1 MFAKNLKRY
10 YKMSNHLITYVDRAV
25 QKLNKIGILIKPQS
39 DAPIL
44 KLLDHVAEI
53 DKNRIIAI
61 ARTLQQ
67 QSAFNEVVREQI
79 DGVHASDRYTKIV
92 VYFDSIRADMEK
104 MLNWLDD
111 GKLDFLEKIKM
122 GWMTFIRG
130 SIPDRFN
137 LIKKTY
143 LDVAKETGNQ
153 IERERVILNAYQDF
167 RFGLKQAQ
175 ILAEEVLEIATAR
188 LEECKQK
195 LSLAIAEVDNFTDND
210 NLARARLELLRDEAL
225 RNLQKEDSR
234 YQIVLDLSNNLMV
247 SYNSAEAVF
256 ARLQQ
261 TTSVKERV
269 YQQSVS
275 FFSTNEVV
283 FTALSASITSL
294 NGLSESTKTLEA
306 MKDGMNKGIESIA
319 KIGNKQLEEGLR
331 AGYGSTI
338 KADSLRALVEAIVNY
353 QESSNQL
360 IAELRNESID
370 NAKEIDRI
378 VEDGKQRFNN
388 ILLKVND

>member
-1 MFAKNLKRY
+1 
-10 YKMSNHLITYVDRAV
+10 MSNQVVPYVDRAV
-25 QKLNKIGILIKPQS
+25 QVLNKIGIILKPQT

-44 KLLDHVAEI
+44 KLLDNVTEI
-53 DKNRIIAI
+53 DKNRVMSI

-79 DGVHASDRYTKIV
+79 DGVQVSQRYTKIV
-92 VYFDSIRADMEK
+92 NHFDSIRTDMEK
-104 MLNWLDD
+104 MIGWLDD
-111 GKLDFLEKIKM
+111 GRLDFFERIKI
-122 GWMTFIRG
+122 GWMKLQRG

-137 LIKKTY
+137 LIKDTY
-143 LDVAKETGNQ
+143 LEVSKETGNQ
-153 IERERVILNAYQDF
+153 VERERIILNAYQDF

-175 ILAEEVLEIATAR
+175 ITAEELVNMATAR
-188 LEECKQK
+188 LEDCKNK
-195 LSLAIAEVDNFTDND
+195 LSLAIAEVDNFNSDD
-210 NLARARLELLRDEAL
+210 HVARARLELIRDEAL
-225 RNLQKEDSR
+225 RNVQQEDSR
-234 YQIVLDLSNNLMV
+234 YQIILDLANNLTV

-269 YQQSVS
+269 YQQSVN
-275 FFSTNEVV
+275 FFSTNEIV

-294 NGLSESTKTLEA
+294 TGLSESTKTLEA
-306 MKDGMNKGIESIA
+306 LKDGMNKGIESIA
-319 KIGNKQLEEGLR
+319 SAGNKQLEEALR

-338 KADSLRALVEAIVNY
+338 KADSLRSLVEAIVNY
-353 QESSNQL
+353 QESSHQL
-360 IAELRNESID
+360 ISELRNESIE

-388 ILLKVND
+388 IILKVNS

>member
-1 MFAKNLKRY
+1 
-10 YKMSNHLITYVDRAV
+10 MSSQVIPYIDRAV
-25 QKLNKIGILIKPQS
+25 QLLNKIGIIIKPQA

-44 KLLDHVAEI
+44 KLLDNVAEI
-53 DKNRIIAI
+53 DKNRVIAI

-67 QSAFNEVVREQI
+67 QSAFNQVVREQI
-79 DGVHASDRYTKIV
+79 DGVEVSQRYTNIV
-92 VYFDSIRADMEK
+92 NHFDSIRTDMEK
-104 MLNWLDD
+104 MLGWLDD
-111 GKLDFLEKIKM
+111 GRLDFFERIKI
-122 GWMTFIRG
+122 GWMKLQRG

-143 LDVAKETGNQ
+143 LQVSQETGNQ
-153 IERERVILNAYQDF
+153 IEREHIILNAYQDF
-167 RFGLKQAQ
+167 RFGLKQSQ
-175 ILAEEVLEIATAR
+175 ITAEELVQIATAR
-188 LEECKQK
+188 LEECKDK
-195 LSLAIAEVDNFTDND
+195 LSLAIADVDNFKEDD
-210 NLARARLELLRDEAL
+210 HVAKARLELIRDEAL
-225 RNLQKEDSR
+225 RNVQQEDSR
-234 YQIVLDLSNNLMV
+234 YQIILDLANNLTV

-256 ARLQQ
+256 ARIQQ

-275 FFSTNEVV
+275 FFSTNEIV

-294 NGLSESTKTLEA
+294 TGLSESTKTLEA

-319 KIGNKQLEEGLR
+319 SAGNKQLEESLR
-331 AGYGSTI
+331 AGYSSTI
-338 KADSLRALVEAIVNY
+338 KADSLRALVDAIVNY
-353 QESSNQL
+353 QESSQQL

-388 ILLKVND
+388 IILKVNN

>member
-1 MFAKNLKRY
+1 
-10 YKMSNHLITYVDRAV
+10 MSSQVIPYIDRAV
-25 QKLNKIGILIKPQS
+25 QLLNKIGIIIKPQA

-44 KLLDHVAEI
+44 KLLDNVAEI
-53 DKNRIIAI
+53 DKNRVIAI

-67 QSAFNEVVREQI
+67 QSAFNQVVREQI
-79 DGVHASDRYTKIV
+79 DGVEVSQRYTKIV
-92 VYFDSIRADMEK
+92 NHFDSIRTDMEK
-104 MLNWLDD
+104 MLGWLDD
-111 GKLDFLEKIKM
+111 GRLDFFERIKI
-122 GWMTFIRG
+122 GWMKLQRG

-143 LDVAKETGNQ
+143 LQVSQETGNQ
-153 IERERVILNAYQDF
+153 IEREHIILNAYQDF

-175 ILAEEVLEIATAR
+175 ITAEELVQIATAR
-188 LEECKQK
+188 LEECKDK
-195 LSLAIAEVDNFTDND
+195 LSLAINDVDNFKEDD
-210 NLARARLELLRDEAL
+210 HVAKARLELIRDEAL
-225 RNLQKEDSR
+225 RNVQQEDSR
-234 YQIVLDLSNNLMV
+234 YQIILDLANNLTV

-256 ARLQQ
+256 ARIQQ

-275 FFSTNEVV
+275 FFSTNEIV

-294 NGLSESTKTLEA
+294 TGLSESTKTLEA

-319 KIGNKQLEEGLR
+319 SAGNKQLEESLR
-331 AGYGSTI
+331 AGYSSTI
-338 KADSLRALVEAIVNY
+338 KADSLRALVDAIVNY
-353 QESSNQL
+353 QESSQQL

-388 ILLKVND
+388 IILKANN

>member
-1 MFAKNLKRY
+1 
-10 YKMSNHLITYVDRAV
+10 MSSQVIPYIDRAV
-25 QKLNKIGILIKPQS
+25 QLLNKIGIIIKPQA

-44 KLLDHVAEI
+44 KLLDNVAEI
-53 DKNRIIAI
+53 DKNRVIAI

-67 QSAFNEVVREQI
+67 QSAFNQVVREQI
-79 DGVHASDRYTKIV
+79 DGVEVSQRYTNIV
-92 VYFDSIRADMEK
+92 NHFDSIRTDMEK
-104 MLNWLDD
+104 MLGWLDD
-111 GKLDFLEKIKM
+111 GRLDFFERIKI
-122 GWMTFIRG
+122 GWMKLQRG

-143 LDVAKETGNQ
+143 LQVSQETGNQ
-153 IERERVILNAYQDF
+153 IEREHIILNAYQDF

-175 ILAEEVLEIATAR
+175 ITAEELVQLATAR
-188 LEECKQK
+188 LEECKNK
-195 LSLAIAEVDNFTDND
+195 LSLAIADVDNFKEDD
-210 NLARARLELLRDEAL
+210 HVAKARLELIRDEAL
-225 RNLQKEDSR
+225 RNVQQEDSR
-234 YQIVLDLSNNLMV
+234 YQIILDLANNLTV

-256 ARLQQ
+256 ARIQQ

-275 FFSTNEVV
+275 FFSTNEIV

-294 NGLSESTKTLEA
+294 TGLSESTKTLEA

-319 KIGNKQLEEGLR
+319 SAGNKQLEESLR
-331 AGYGSTI
+331 AGYSSTI
-338 KADSLRALVEAIVNY
+338 KADSLRALVDAIVNY
-353 QESSNQL
+353 QESSQQL

-388 ILLKVND
+388 IILKANN

>member
-1 MFAKNLKRY
+1 
-10 YKMSNHLITYVDRAV
+10 MSSQVIPYIDRAV
-25 QKLNKIGILIKPQS
+25 QLLNKIGIIIKPQA

-44 KLLDHVAEI
+44 KLLDNVAEI
-53 DKNRIIAI
+53 DKNRVIAI

-67 QSAFNEVVREQI
+67 QSAFNQVVREQI
-79 DGVHASDRYTKIV
+79 DGVEVSQRYTKIV
-92 VYFDSIRADMEK
+92 NHFDSIRTDMEK
-104 MLNWLDD
+104 MLGWLDD
-111 GKLDFLEKIKM
+111 GRLDFFERIKI
-122 GWMTFIRG
+122 GWMKLQRG

-143 LDVAKETGNQ
+143 LQVSQETGNQ
-153 IERERVILNAYQDF
+153 IEREHIILNAYQDF

-175 ILAEEVLEIATAR
+175 ITAEELVQIATAR
-188 LEECKQK
+188 LEECKDK
-195 LSLAIAEVDNFTDND
+195 LSLAIADVDNFKEDD
-210 NLARARLELLRDEAL
+210 HVAKARLELIRDEAL
-225 RNLQKEDSR
+225 RNVQQEDSR
-234 YQIVLDLSNNLMV
+234 YQIILDLANNLTV

-256 ARLQQ
+256 ARIQQ

-275 FFSTNEVV
+275 FFSTNEIV

-294 NGLSESTKTLEA
+294 TGLSESTKTLEA

-319 KIGNKQLEEGLR
+319 SAGNKQLEESLR
-331 AGYGSTI
+331 AGYSSTI
-338 KADSLRALVEAIVNY
+338 KADSLRALVDAIVNY
-353 QESSNQL
+353 QESSQQL

-388 ILLKVND
+388 IILKANN

>member
-1 MFAKNLKRY
+1 
-10 YKMSNHLITYVDRAV
+10 MSSQVIPYIDRAV
-25 QKLNKIGILIKPQS
+25 QLLNKIGIIIKPQA

-44 KLLDHVAEI
+44 KLLDNVAEI
-53 DKNRIIAI
+53 DKNRVIAI

-67 QSAFNEVVREQI
+67 QSAFNQVVREQI
-79 DGVHASDRYTKIV
+79 DGVEVSQRYTKIV
-92 VYFDSIRADMEK
+92 NHFDSIRTDMEK
-104 MLNWLDD
+104 MLGWLDD
-111 GKLDFLEKIKM
+111 GRLDFFERIKI
-122 GWMTFIRG
+122 GWMKLQRG

-143 LDVAKETGNQ
+143 LQVSQETGNQ
-153 IERERVILNAYQDF
+153 IEREHIILNAYQDF

-175 ILAEEVLEIATAR
+175 ITAEELVQIATAR
-188 LEECKQK
+188 LEECKDK
-195 LSLAIAEVDNFTDND
+195 LSLTIANVDNFKEDDHVTK
-210 NLARARLELLRDEAL
+210 ARLELIRDEAL
-225 RNLQKEDSR
+225 RNVQQEDSR
-234 YQIVLDLSNNLMV
+234 YQIILDLANNLTV

-256 ARLQQ
+256 ARIQQ

-275 FFSTNEVV
+275 FFSTNEIV

-294 NGLSESTKTLEA
+294 TGLSESTKTLEA

-319 KIGNKQLEEGLR
+319 SAGNKQLEESLR
-331 AGYGSTI
+331 AGYSSTI
-338 KADSLRALVEAIVNY
+338 KADSLRALVDAIVNY
-353 QESSNQL
+353 QKSSQQL

-388 ILLKVND
+388 IILKANN

>member
-1 MFAKNLKRY
+1 
-10 YKMSNHLITYVDRAV
+10 MSSQVIPYIDRAV
-25 QKLNKIGILIKPQS
+25 QLLNKIGIIIKPQA

-44 KLLDHVAEI
+44 KLLDNVAEI
-53 DKNRIIAI
+53 DKNRVIAI

-67 QSAFNEVVREQI
+67 QSAFNQVVREQI
-79 DGVHASDRYTKIV
+79 DGVEVSQRYTKIV
-92 VYFDSIRADMEK
+92 NHFDSIRTDMEK
-104 MLNWLDD
+104 MLGWLDD
-111 GKLDFLEKIKM
+111 GRLDFFERIKI
-122 GWMTFIRG
+122 GWMKLQRG

-143 LDVAKETGNQ
+143 LQVSQETGNQ
-153 IERERVILNAYQDF
+153 IEREHIILNAYQDF

-175 ILAEEVLEIATAR
+175 ITAEELVQIATAR
-188 LEECKQK
+188 LEECKDK
-195 LSLAIAEVDNFTDND
+195 LSLAIADVDNFKEDD
-210 NLARARLELLRDEAL
+210 HVAKARLELIRDEAL
-225 RNLQKEDSR
+225 RNVQQEDSR
-234 YQIVLDLSNNLMV
+234 YQIILDLANNLTV

-256 ARLQQ
+256 ARIQQ

-275 FFSTNEVV
+275 FFSTNEIV

-294 NGLSESTKTLEA
+294 TGLSESTKTLEA

-319 KIGNKQLEEGLR
+319 SAGNKQLEESLR
-331 AGYGSTI
+331 AGYSSTI
-338 KADSLRALVEAIVNY
+338 KADSLRALVDAIVNY
-353 QESSNQL
+353 QESSQQL

-388 ILLKVND
+388 IILKVNN

>member
-1 MFAKNLKRY
+1 
-10 YKMSNHLITYVDRAV
+10 MSSQVIPYIDRAV
-25 QKLNKIGILIKPQS
+25 QLLNKIGIIIKPQA

-44 KLLDHVAEI
+44 KLLDNVAEI
-53 DKNRIIAI
+53 DKNRVIAI

-67 QSAFNEVVREQI
+67 QSAFNQVVREQI
-79 DGVHASDRYTKIV
+79 DGVEVSQRYTKIV
-92 VYFDSIRADMEK
+92 NHFDSIRTDMEK
-104 MLNWLDD
+104 MLGWLDD
-111 GKLDFLEKIKM
+111 GRLDFFERIKI
-122 GWMTFIRG
+122 GWMKLQRG

-143 LDVAKETGNQ
+143 LQVSQETGKQ
-153 IERERVILNAYQDF
+153 IEREHIILNAYQDF

-175 ILAEEVLEIATAR
+175 ITAEELVQIATAR
-188 LEECKQK
+188 LEECKDK
-195 LSLAIAEVDNFTDND
+195 LSLTIANVDNFKEDD
-210 NLARARLELLRDEAL
+210 HVAKARLELIRDEAL
-225 RNLQKEDSR
+225 RNVQQEDSR
-234 YQIVLDLSNNLMV
+234 YQIILDLANNLTV

-256 ARLQQ
+256 ARIQQ

-275 FFSTNEVV
+275 FFSTNEIV

-294 NGLSESTKTLEA
+294 TGLSESTKTLEA

-319 KIGNKQLEEGLR
+319 SAGNKQLEESLR
-331 AGYGSTI
+331 AGYSSTI
-338 KADSLRALVEAIVNY
+338 KADSLRALVDAIVNY
-353 QESSNQL
+353 QESSQQL

-388 ILLKVND
+388 IILKANN

>member
-1 MFAKNLKRY
+1 
-10 YKMSNHLITYVDRAV
+10 MSSQVIPYIDRAV
-25 QKLNKIGILIKPQS
+25 QLLNKIGIIIKPQA

-44 KLLDHVAEI
+44 KLLDNVAEI
-53 DKNRIIAI
+53 DKNRVIAI

-67 QSAFNEVVREQI
+67 QSAFNQVVREQI
-79 DGVHASDRYTKIV
+79 DGVEVSQRYTKIV
-92 VYFDSIRADMEK
+92 NHFDSIRTDMEK
-104 MLNWLDD
+104 MLGWLDD
-111 GKLDFLEKIKM
+111 GRLDFFERIKI
-122 GWMTFIRG
+122 GWMKLQRG

-143 LDVAKETGNQ
+143 LQVSQETGNQ
-153 IERERVILNAYQDF
+153 IEREHIILNAYQDF

-175 ILAEEVLEIATAR
+175 ITAEELVQIATAR
-188 LEECKQK
+188 LEECKDK
-195 LSLAIAEVDNFTDND
+195 LSLAIADVDNFKEDDHVTK
-210 NLARARLELLRDEAL
+210 ARLELIRDEAL
-225 RNLQKEDSR
+225 RNVQQEDNR
-234 YQIVLDLSNNLMV
+234 YQIILDLANNLTV

-256 ARLQQ
+256 ARIQQ

-275 FFSTNEVV
+275 FFSTNEIV

-294 NGLSESTKTLEA
+294 TGLSESTKTLEA

-319 KIGNKQLEEGLR
+319 SAGNKQLEESLR
-331 AGYGSTI
+331 AGYSSTI
-338 KADSLRALVEAIVNY
+338 KADSLRALVDAIVNY
-353 QESSNQL
+353 QESSQQL

-388 ILLKVND
+388 IILKANN

>member
-1 MFAKNLKRY
+1 
-10 YKMSNHLITYVDRAV
+10 MSSQVISYVDRAV
-25 QKLNKIGILIKPQS
+25 QLLNKIGIIIKPQA

-44 KLLDHVAEI
+44 KLLDNVAEI
-53 DKNRIIAI
+53 DKNRVITI

-67 QSAFNEVVREQI
+67 QSAFNQVVREQI
-79 DGVHASDRYTKIV
+79 DGVEVSQRYTKIV
-92 VYFDSIRADMEK
+92 NHFDSIRTDMEK
-104 MLNWLDD
+104 MLGWLDD
-111 GKLDFLEKIKM
+111 GRLDFFERIKI
-122 GWMTFIRG
+122 GWMKLQRG

-143 LDVAKETGNQ
+143 LQVSQETGNQ
-153 IERERVILNAYQDF
+153 IEREHIILNAYQDF

-175 ILAEEVLEIATAR
+175 ITAEELVQIATAR
-188 LEECKQK
+188 LEECKNK
-195 LSLAIAEVDNFTDND
+195 LSLAIADVDNFKEDD
-210 NLARARLELLRDEAL
+210 HVAKARLELIRDEAL
-225 RNLQKEDSR
+225 RNVQQEDSR
-234 YQIVLDLSNNLMV
+234 YQIILDLANNLTV

-256 ARLQQ
+256 ARIQQ

-275 FFSTNEVV
+275 FFSTNEIV

-294 NGLSESTKTLEA
+294 TGLSESTKTLEA

-319 KIGNKQLEEGLR
+319 SAGNKQLEESLR

-353 QESSNQL
+353 QESSQQL

-388 ILLKVND
+388 IIFKVNN

>member
-1 MFAKNLKRY
+1 
-10 YKMSNHLITYVDRAV
+10 MSSQVIPYIDRAV
-25 QKLNKIGILIKPQS
+25 QLLNKIGIIIKPQA

-44 KLLDHVAEI
+44 KLLDNVAEI
-53 DKNRIIAI
+53 DKNRVIAI

-67 QSAFNEVVREQI
+67 QSAFNQVVREQI
-79 DGVHASDRYTKIV
+79 DGVEVSQRYTKIV
-92 VYFDSIRADMEK
+92 NHFDSIRTDMEK
-104 MLNWLDD
+104 MLGWLDD
-111 GKLDFLEKIKM
+111 GRLDFFERIKI
-122 GWMTFIRG
+122 GWMKLQRG

-143 LDVAKETGNQ
+143 LQVSQETGNQ
-153 IERERVILNAYQDF
+153 IEREHIILNAYQDF
-167 RFGLKQAQ
+167 RFGLKQSQ
-175 ILAEEVLEIATAR
+175 ITAEELVQIATAR
-188 LEECKQK
+188 LEECKNK
-195 LSLAIAEVDNFTDND
+195 LSLAIADVDNFKEDD
-210 NLARARLELLRDEAL
+210 HVAKARLELIRDEAL
-225 RNLQKEDSR
+225 RNVQQEDSR
-234 YQIVLDLSNNLMV
+234 YQIILDLANNLTV

-256 ARLQQ
+256 ARIQQ

-275 FFSTNEVV
+275 FFSTNEIV

-294 NGLSESTKTLEA
+294 TGLSESTKTLEA

-319 KIGNKQLEEGLR
+319 SAGNKQLEESLR
-331 AGYGSTI
+331 AGYSSTI
-338 KADSLRALVEAIVNY
+338 KADSLRALVDAIVNY
-353 QESSNQL
+353 QESSQQL

-388 ILLKVND
+388 IILKANN

>member
-1 MFAKNLKRY
+1 
-10 YKMSNHLITYVDRAV
+10 MSSQVVTYVDRAV
-25 QKLNKIGILIKPQS
+25 QVLNKIGIILKPQT

-44 KLLDHVAEI
+44 KLLDNVTEI
-53 DKNRIIAI
+53 DKNRVMSI

-79 DGVHASDRYTKIV
+79 DGVQVSQRYTKIV
-92 VYFDSIRADMEK
+92 NHFDSIRTDMEK
-104 MLNWLDD
+104 MIGWLDD
-111 GKLDFLEKIKM
+111 GRLDFFERIKI
-122 GWMTFIRG
+122 GWMRLQRG

-137 LIKKTY
+137 LIKDTY
-143 LDVAKETGNQ
+143 LEVSKETGNQ
-153 IERERVILNAYQDF
+153 VERERIILNAYQDF

-175 ILAEEVLEIATAR
+175 IIAEELVKMATAR
-188 LEECKQK
+188 LEDCKNK
-195 LSLAIAEVDNFTDND
+195 LSLAIAEVDNFNSDD
-210 NLARARLELLRDEAL
+210 HVARARLELIRDEAL
-225 RNLQKEDSR
+225 RNVQQEDSR
-234 YQIVLDLSNNLMV
+234 YQIILDLANNLTV

-269 YQQSVS
+269 YQQSVN
-275 FFSTNEVV
+275 FFSTNEIV

-294 NGLSESTKTLEA
+294 TGLSESTKTLEA
-306 MKDGMNKGIESIA
+306 LKDGMNKGIESIA
-319 KIGNKQLEEGLR
+319 SASNKQLEEALR

-338 KADSLRALVEAIVNY
+338 KADSLRSLVEAIVNY
-353 QESSNQL
+353 QESSHQL
-360 IAELRNESID
+360 ISELRNESIE

-388 ILLKVND
+388 IILKVNS

>member
-1 MFAKNLKRY
+1 
-10 YKMSNHLITYVDRAV
+10 MSSQVVTYVDRAV
-25 QKLNKIGILIKPQS
+25 QVLNKIGIILKPQT

-44 KLLDHVAEI
+44 KLLDNVTEI
-53 DKNRIIAI
+53 DKNRVMSI

-79 DGVHASDRYTKIV
+79 DGVQVSQRYTKIV
-92 VYFDSIRADMEK
+92 NHFDSIRTDMEK
-104 MLNWLDD
+104 MIGWLDD
-111 GKLDFLEKIKM
+111 GRLDFFERIKI
-122 GWMTFIRG
+122 GWMRLQRG

-137 LIKKTY
+137 LIKDTY
-143 LDVAKETGNQ
+143 LEVSKETGNQ
-153 IERERVILNAYQDF
+153 VERERIILNAYQDF

-175 ILAEEVLEIATAR
+175 ITAEELVNMATAR
-188 LEECKQK
+188 LEDCKNK
-195 LSLAIAEVDNFTDND
+195 LSLAIAEVDNFNSDD
-210 NLARARLELLRDEAL
+210 HVARARLELIRDEAL
-225 RNLQKEDSR
+225 RNVQQEDIR
-234 YQIVLDLSNNLMV
+234 YQIILDLANNLTV

-269 YQQSVS
+269 YQQSVN
-275 FFSTNEVV
+275 FFSTNEIV

-294 NGLSESTKTLEA
+294 TGLSESTKTLEA
-306 MKDGMNKGIESIA
+306 LKDGMNKGIESIA
-319 KIGNKQLEEGLR
+319 SAGNKQLEEALR

-338 KADSLRALVEAIVNY
+338 KADSLRSLVEAIVNY
-353 QESSNQL
+353 QESSQQL
-360 IAELRNESID
+360 ISELRNESIE

-388 ILLKVND
+388 IILKVNS

>member
-1 MFAKNLKRY
+1 
-10 YKMSNHLITYVDRAV
+10 MSSQIIPYIDRAV
-25 QKLNKIGILIKPQS
+25 QLLNKIGIIIKPQA

-44 KLLDHVAEI
+44 KLLDNVAEI
-53 DKNRIIAI
+53 DKNRVIAI

-67 QSAFNEVVREQI
+67 QSAFNQVVREQI
-79 DGVHASDRYTKIV
+79 DGVEVSQRYTKIV
-92 VYFDSIRADMEK
+92 NHFDSIRTDMEK
-104 MLNWLDD
+104 MLGWLDD
-111 GKLDFLEKIKM
+111 GRLDFFERIKI
-122 GWMTFIRG
+122 GWMKLQRG

-143 LDVAKETGNQ
+143 LQVSQETGNQ
-153 IERERVILNAYQDF
+153 IEREHIILNAYQDF

-175 ILAEEVLEIATAR
+175 ITAEELVQIATAR
-188 LEECKQK
+188 LEECKDK
-195 LSLAIAEVDNFTDND
+195 LSLAIADVDNFKEDD
-210 NLARARLELLRDEAL
+210 HVAKARLELIRDEAL
-225 RNLQKEDSR
+225 RNVQQEDSR
-234 YQIVLDLSNNLMV
+234 YQIILDLANNLTV

-256 ARLQQ
+256 ARIQQ

-275 FFSTNEVV
+275 FFSTNEIV

-294 NGLSESTKTLEA
+294 TGLSESTKTLEA
-306 MKDGMNKGIESIA
+306 MKDGMNKSIESIA
-319 KIGNKQLEEGLR
+319 SAGNKQLEESLR
-331 AGYGSTI
+331 AGYSSTI
-338 KADSLRALVEAIVNY
+338 KADSLRALVDAIVNY
-353 QESSNQL
+353 QESSQQL

-388 ILLKVND
+388 IILKVNN

>member
-1 MFAKNLKRY
+1 
-10 YKMSNHLITYVDRAV
+10 MSSQVIPYIDRAV
-25 QKLNKIGILIKPQS
+25 QLLNKIGIIIKPQA

-44 KLLDHVAEI
+44 KLLDNVAEI
-53 DKNRIIAI
+53 DKNRVIAI

-67 QSAFNEVVREQI
+67 QSAFNQVVREQI
-79 DGVHASDRYTKIV
+79 DGVEVSQRYTKIV
-92 VYFDSIRADMEK
+92 NHFDSIRTDMEK
-104 MLNWLDD
+104 MLGWLDD
-111 GKLDFLEKIKM
+111 GRLDFFERIKI
-122 GWMTFIRG
+122 GWMKLQRG

-143 LDVAKETGNQ
+143 LQVSQETGNQ
-153 IERERVILNAYQDF
+153 IEREHIILNAYQDF

-175 ILAEEVLEIATAR
+175 ITAEELVQIATSR
-188 LEECKQK
+188 LEECKNK
-195 LSLAIAEVDNFTDND
+195 LALAIADVDNFSEDD
-210 NLARARLELLRDEAL
+210 HLAKARLELIRDEAL
-225 RNLQKEDSR
+225 RNVQQEDSR
-234 YQIVLDLSNNLMV
+234 YQIILDLANNLTV

-256 ARLQQ
+256 ARIQQ

-275 FFSTNEVV
+275 FFSTNEIV

-294 NGLSESTKTLEA
+294 TGLSESTKTLDA

-319 KIGNKQLEEGLR
+319 SAGNKQLEESLR
-331 AGYGSTI
+331 AGYSSTI
-338 KADSLRALVEAIVNY
+338 KADSLRALVDAIVNY
-353 QESSNQL
+353 QESSQQL

-388 ILLKVND
+388 IILKANN

>member
-1 MFAKNLKRY
+1 
-10 YKMSNHLITYVDRAV
+10 MSSQVIPYIDRAV
-25 QKLNKIGILIKPQS
+25 QLLNKIGIIIKPQA

-44 KLLDHVAEI
+44 KLLDNVAEI
-53 DKNRIIAI
+53 DKNRVIAI

-67 QSAFNEVVREQI
+67 QSAFNQVVREQI
-79 DGVHASDRYTKIV
+79 DGVEVSQRYTKIV
-92 VYFDSIRADMEK
+92 NHFDSIRTDMEK
-104 MLNWLDD
+104 MLGWLDD
-111 GKLDFLEKIKM
+111 GRLDFFERIKI
-122 GWMTFIRG
+122 GWMKLQRG

-143 LDVAKETGNQ
+143 LQVSQETGNQ
-153 IERERVILNAYQDF
+153 IEREHIILNAYQDF

-175 ILAEEVLEIATAR
+175 ITAEELVQIATAR
-188 LEECKQK
+188 LEECKNK
-195 LSLAIAEVDNFTDND
+195 LSLAIADVDNFKEDD
-210 NLARARLELLRDEAL
+210 HVAKARLELIRDEAL
-225 RNLQKEDSR
+225 RNVQQEDSR
-234 YQIVLDLSNNLMV
+234 YQIILDLANNLTV

-256 ARLQQ
+256 ARIQQ

-275 FFSTNEVV
+275 FFSTNEIV

-294 NGLSESTKTLEA
+294 TGLSESTKTLEA

-319 KIGNKQLEEGLR
+319 SAGNKQLEESLR
-331 AGYGSTI
+331 AGYSSTI
-338 KADSLRALVEAIVNY
+338 KADSLRALVDAIVNY
-353 QESSNQL
+353 QESSQQL

-388 ILLKVND
+388 IILKANN

>member
-1 MFAKNLKRY
+1 
-10 YKMSNHLITYVDRAV
+10 MSSQVIPYIDRAV
-25 QKLNKIGILIKPQS
+25 QLLNKIGIIIKPQA

-44 KLLDHVAEI
+44 KLLDNVAEI
-53 DKNRIIAI
+53 DKNRVIAI

-67 QSAFNEVVREQI
+67 QSAFNQVVREQI
-79 DGVHASDRYTKIV
+79 DGVEVSQRYTKIV
-92 VYFDSIRADMEK
+92 NHFDSIRTDMEK
-104 MLNWLDD
+104 MLGWLDD
-111 GKLDFLEKIKM
+111 GRLDFFERIKI
-122 GWMTFIRG
+122 GWMKLQRG

-143 LDVAKETGNQ
+143 LQVSQETGNQ
-153 IERERVILNAYQDF
+153 IEREHIILNAYQDF

-175 ILAEEVLEIATAR
+175 ITAEELVQIATAR
-188 LEECKQK
+188 LEECKNK
-195 LSLAIAEVDNFTDND
+195 LSLAIADVDNFSEDD
-210 NLARARLELLRDEAL
+210 HVAKARLELIRDEAL
-225 RNLQKEDSR
+225 RNVQQEDNR
-234 YQIVLDLSNNLMV
+234 YQIILDLANNLTV

-256 ARLQQ
+256 ARIQQ

-275 FFSTNEVV
+275 FFSTNEIV

-294 NGLSESTKTLEA
+294 TGLSESTKTLDA

-319 KIGNKQLEEGLR
+319 SAGNKQLEESLR
-331 AGYGSTI
+331 AGYSSTI
-338 KADSLRALVEAIVNY
+338 KADSLRALVDAIVNY
-353 QESSNQL
+353 QESSQQL

-388 ILLKVND
+388 IILKANN

>member
-1 MFAKNLKRY
+1 
-10 YKMSNHLITYVDRAV
+10 MSNQVVPYVDRAV
-25 QKLNKIGILIKPQS
+25 QVLNKIGIILKPQT

-44 KLLDHVAEI
+44 KLLDNVTEI
-53 DKNRIIAI
+53 DKNRVMSI

-79 DGVHASDRYTKIV
+79 DGVQVSQRYTKIV
-92 VYFDSIRADMEK
+92 NHFDSIRTDMEK
-104 MLNWLDD
+104 MIGWLDD
-111 GKLDFLEKIKM
+111 GRLDFFERIKI
-122 GWMTFIRG
+122 GWMKLQRG

-137 LIKKTY
+137 LIKDTY
-143 LDVAKETGNQ
+143 LEVSKETGNQ
-153 IERERVILNAYQDF
+153 VERERIILNAYQDF

-175 ILAEEVLEIATAR
+175 ITAEELVNMATAR
-188 LEECKQK
+188 LEDCKNK
-195 LSLAIAEVDNFTDND
+195 LSLAIAEVDNFNSDD
-210 NLARARLELLRDEAL
+210 HVARARLELIRDEAL
-225 RNLQKEDSR
+225 RNVQQEDSR
-234 YQIVLDLSNNLMV
+234 YQIILDLANNLTV

-269 YQQSVS
+269 YQQSVN
-275 FFSTNEVV
+275 FFSTNEIV

-294 NGLSESTKTLEA
+294 TGLSESTKTLEA
-306 MKDGMNKGIESIA
+306 LKDGMNKGIESIA
-319 KIGNKQLEEGLR
+319 SAGNKQLDEALR

-338 KADSLRALVEAIVNY
+338 KADSLRSLVEAIVNY
-353 QESSNQL
+353 QESSQQL
-360 IAELRNESID
+360 ISELRNESIE

-388 ILLKVND
+388 IILKVNS